1 MKKFLLL
8 LLLLVIVYQ
17 GFSQTVGISYQAV
30 ILNPA
35 PQEIPGVDA
44 QNNILANSVV
54 SIQFTVVNASGTV
67 EFQEQHTTSTD
78 SYGMIN
84 LLIGSGLPTSS
95 GDFIDIV
102 WNGSTKKLKVGI
114 DFKGGSNFSLL
125 SEQNLSYMP
134 QPATQE
140 TIQLIEDNALL
151 IAAEIA
157 RALQAEQ
164 TNAVAIST
172 VVELLEDAATTGVQ
186 GEKGDTGAVGPKGD
200 QGDKGDTGAVGA
212 KGDKGEKGD
221 TGEKGVQGPIGFQ
234 GITVQQA
241 TDITT
246 NNAKVGISTA
256 QAYEITANTLKAGI
270 TSQQALDIAANTA
283 KVGYRDS
290 LVSINSDVVA
300 NTAKVGISTAQAY
313 EIAANT
319 LKAGIT
325 SQQVLDL
332 AANTAKV
339 GYRDSLVSINSD
351 VAANTAKVGIT
362 TTQSN
367 EIAVNTLKA
376 GITSQQV
383 LDIAANTAK
392 VGYRDSLVSINSD
405 VAANT
410 AKVGITT
417 TQSNEIAA
425 NTLKAGITSQQVLD
439 IAANTAKVGYRDSLV
454 SINSDVAANTL
465 KAGITS
471 QQVLDIAAN
480 TAKVGYRDSLVSIN
494 PDVAANT
501 LKAGITSQQALDIA
515 ANTAKVGYRDSLV
528 SINSDVA
535 ANTAKV
541 GITTAQTNE
550 ITANTSKAGITSQLA
565 LDIAAN
571 TAKVGYRDSLVS
583 INSDVAANTAKVG
596 ITTAQTNEITANTLK
611 TGNNTEYITN
621 VETDL
626 NNLKIEIGSLP
637 DGYIFIGNAEG
648 ITEAVPMRGDATIVS
663 KGIAITAD
671 AISTAKILNETI
683 LNEDISA
690 IAAIAQSKIAGLT
703 DALVSLNSDVDA
715 NTAKVGIT
723 TAQANE
729 ITANTAKVSYPGDQD
744 LSSYATNADLALKA
758 NSASPTY
765 TVNTFYAEL
774 GGYVIEVRDGGK
786 NGLVV
791 TMKDQ
796 GLSTWYEAN
805 DLLSDENNHDANG
818 AKFMDWRLP
827 TKRELNLMSDVY
839 NGSNGAVLNANYYW
853 SSTEYDNNNA
863 WFQLF
868 RDGTQ
873 MSFGKGSTTS
883 VRAVRAF

>member
-1 MKKFLLL
+1 
-8 LLLLVIVYQ
+8 
-17 GFSQTVGISYQAV
+17 
-30 ILNPA
+30 
-35 PQEIPGVDA
+35 
-44 QNNILANSVV
+44 
-54 SIQFTVVNASGTV
+54 
-67 EFQEQHTTSTD
+67 
-78 SYGMIN
+78 
-84 LLIGSGLPTSS
+84 
-95 GDFIDIV
+95 
-102 WNGSTKKLKVGI
+102 
-114 DFKGGSNFSLL
+114 
-125 SEQNLSYMP
+125 
-134 QPATQE
+134 
-140 TIQLIEDNALL
+140 
-151 IAAEIA
+151 
-157 RALQAEQ
+157 
-164 TNAVAIST
+164 
-172 VVELLEDAATTGVQ
+172 
-186 GEKGDTGAVGPKGD
+186 
-200 QGDKGDTGAVGA
+200 
-212 KGDKGEKGD
+212 
-221 TGEKGVQGPIGFQ
+221 
-234 GITVQQA
+234 
-241 TDITT
+241 
-246 NNAKVGISTA
+246 
-256 QAYEITANTLKAGI
+256 
-270 TSQQALDIAANTA
+270 
-283 KVGYRDS
+283 
-290 LVSINSDVVA
+290 
-300 NTAKVGISTAQAY
+300 
-313 EIAANT
+313 
-319 LKAGIT
+319 
-325 SQQVLDL
+325 
-332 AANTAKV
+332 
-339 GYRDSLVSINSD
+339 LVSINSD

-405 VAANT
+405 V
-410 AKVGITT
+410 
-417 TQSNEIAA
+417 AA

-501 LKAGITSQQALDIA
+501 LKAGITSQQ
-515 ANTAKVGYRDSLV
+515 
-528 SINSDVA
+528 
-535 ANTAKV
+535 
-541 GITTAQTNE
+541 
-550 ITANTSKAGITSQLA
+550 A

>member
-1 MKKFLLL
+1 
-8 LLLLVIVYQ
+8 
-17 GFSQTVGISYQAV
+17 
-30 ILNPA
+30 
-35 PQEIPGVDA
+35 
-44 QNNILANSVV
+44 
-54 SIQFTVVNASGTV
+54 
-67 EFQEQHTTSTD
+67 
-78 SYGMIN
+78 
-84 LLIGSGLPTSS
+84 
-95 GDFIDIV
+95 
-102 WNGSTKKLKVGI
+102 
-114 DFKGGSNFSLL
+114 
-125 SEQNLSYMP
+125 
-134 QPATQE
+134 
-140 TIQLIEDNALL
+140 
-151 IAAEIA
+151 
-157 RALQAEQ
+157 
-164 TNAVAIST
+164 
-172 VVELLEDAATTGVQ
+172 
-186 GEKGDTGAVGPKGD
+186 
-200 QGDKGDTGAVGA
+200 
-212 KGDKGEKGD
+212 
-221 TGEKGVQGPIGFQ
+221 
-234 GITVQQA
+234 
-241 TDITT
+241 
-246 NNAKVGISTA
+246 
-256 QAYEITANTLKAGI
+256 
-270 TSQQALDIAANTA
+270 
-283 KVGYRDS
+283 
-290 LVSINSDVVA
+290 
-300 NTAKVGISTAQAY
+300 
-313 EIAANT
+313 
-319 LKAGIT
+319 
-325 SQQVLDL
+325 
-332 AANTAKV
+332 
-339 GYRDSLVSINSD
+339 
-351 VAANTAKVGIT
+351 
-362 TTQSN
+362 
-367 EIAVNTLKA
+367 
-376 GITSQQV
+376 
-383 LDIAANTAK
+383 
-392 VGYRDSLVSINSD
+392 
-405 VAANT
+405 
-410 AKVGITT
+410 
-417 TQSNEIAA
+417 
-425 NTLKAGITSQQVLD
+425 
-439 IAANTAKVGYRDSLV
+439 
-454 SINSDVAANTL
+454 
-465 KAGITS
+465 
-471 QQVLDIAAN
+471 
-480 TAKVGYRDSLVSIN
+480 
-494 PDVAANT
+494 
-501 LKAGITSQQALDIA
+501 
-515 ANTAKVGYRDSLV
+515 
-528 SINSDVA
+528 VA

-868 RDGTQ
+868 RDVTQ

>member
-410 AKVGITT
+410 AKVGISTAQANEITANTLKAGITSQQVLDIAANTAKVGYRDSLVSINSDVAANTAKVGITT
-417 TQSNEIAA
+417 TQSNEIAV

-501 LKAGITSQQALDIA
+501 LKAGITSQQ
-515 ANTAKVGYRDSLV
+515 
-528 SINSDVA
+528 
-535 ANTAKV
+535 
-541 GITTAQTNE
+541 
-550 ITANTSKAGITSQLA
+550 A